1 MVKSINCVLSKK
13 DGSNDV
19 QKGECKYDF
28 GGYFIISGN
37 EKVIVSQ
44 ERIAENEPMVFDYQ
58 RGNLSF

>member
-13 DGSNDV
+13 DGSNNV
-19 QKGECKYDF
+19 QKGECNYDF

-44 ERIAENEPMVFDYQ
+44 ERIVKMNQWYLIINES
-58 RGNLSF
+58 LSF